1 MALLTDLKTGAA
13 AHLATEGVGAYR
25 PDGSA
30 YLPGETAI
38 VTGRLRDAPDR
49 QIALATYQIPNGLTG
64 ADAVYALQA
73 RIRGGANDER
83 DGDDLVEA
91 VTNALNWVRSVLWGD
106 TAIAQVFLQSGVELG
121 TDANARTEHSLNF
134 YVQLTRSPA
143 HFPE

>member
-13 AHLATEGVGAYR
+13 AHLAAAAVGAYR

-30 YLPGETAI
+30 YLAGETAI

-49 QIALATYQIPNGLTG
+49 QIALATYQIPGGLTG

-73 RIRGGANDER
+73 RIRGEANDER
-83 DGDDLVEA
+83 DADSLVDA
-91 VTNALNWVRSVLWGD
+91 VTNALGWVRSVMWGD
-106 TAIAQVFLQSGVELG
+106 TAIAQVYLQSGTELG
-121 TDANARTEHSLNF
+121 PDAKQRTEHTLNF
-134 YVQLTRSPA
+134 YVQLTRASA